1 MIDTHCHLYTKEFDE
16 DIEAVMTRALDEGI
30 TRFYLP
36 AIDAGCTKR
45 MNTLEDK
52 FPGLC
57 FSMVGLH
64 PCSVKENVEEE
75 LQHLKDLLN
84 QRKFIGV
91 GETGLDFFWDKTF
104 IKEQYYA
111 LETQIE
117 LALQYNLP
125 LILHTRKATQQTIDV
140 IAKYKDT
147 DLKGIFHCFGGSLAE
162 AKQIIDLNFSLGIGG
177 VLTYKNAGI
186 AEVLEHVDMRYI
198 VLETDAPYLAPVPMR
213 GKRNESSY
221 LKYVV
226 EKLAFIKKISVEE
239 AKEITSRN
247 AEKIFGV

>member
-16 DIEAVMTRALDEGI
+16 DIEAVMNRALDEGI

-36 AIDAGCTKR
+36 AIDASCTKR
-45 MNTLEDK
+45 MNSLELK
-52 FPGLC
+52 FPAHC

-75 LQHLKDLLN
+75 LQHLKDLLK
-84 QRKFIGV
+84 QRKFIGI

-104 IKEQYYA
+104 IKEQYHA

-117 LALQYNLP
+117 LALQYDLP

-140 IAKYKDT
+140 IAKYKNT
-147 DLKGIFHCFGGSLAE
+147 HLTGIFHCFGGSLPE

-177 VLTYKNAGI
+177 VVTYKNAGI
-186 AEVLEHVDMRYI
+186 AEVLEHVDMRHI

-226 EKLAFIKKISVEE
+226 EKLALIKKISIEE
-239 AKEITSRN
+239 AKYITSQN

>member
-52 FPGLC
+52 FPGHC

-186 AEVLEHVDMRYI
+186 AELLEHVDMRYI

>member
-52 FPGLC
+52 FPGHC

>member
-16 DIEAVMTRALDEGI
+16 DIEAVMSRALDEGI

-52 FPGLC
+52 FPGHC

-140 IAKYKDT
+140 IAKYKET

-186 AEVLEHVDMRYI
+186 AELLEHVDMRYI

>member
-30 TRFYLP
+30 TRFYMP

-52 FPGLC
+52 FPGHC

-91 GETGLDFFWDKTF
+91 GETGLDFFWNKTF

-140 IAKYKDT
+140 IAKYKET

-186 AEVLEHVDMRYI
+186 AELLEHVDMRYI

>member
-1 MIDTHCHLYTKEFDE
+1 MIDTHCHVYTKEFDE

-52 FPGLC
+52 FPGHC